1 MGTLNKKQEHVN
13 KILSNLKD
21 LFPNV
26 KSALNYSNN
35 WEFLVAVVMS
45 AQTTDKQVNKV
56 TEKLFKKYPKLSDYV
71 NTNLHELEKDIS
83 SVNFYLN
90 KAKNILAT
98 AKIISE
104 KYLGEIPSTMEE
116 LISLPGVGRKTANVI
131 IGNVFG
137 KREGIAVDTHVR
149 RLARLY
155 GLTENEDPVKIEQD
169 LMKIVPKEDWTKFT
183 HLMIE
188 YGRTYCPARKHDH
201 INCPLSKI
209 QWKKE
214 STILE

>member
-1 MGTLNKKQEHVN
+1 MKSLQQHKQKAKEMIA
-13 KILSNLKD
+13 KLKE

-35 WEFLVAVVMS
+35 WEFLVAVIMS

-56 TEKLFKKYPKLSDYV
+56 TEKLFKKYPKLEDYV
-71 NTNLHELEKDIS
+71 KASLTTFDNDIN
-83 SVNFYLN
+83 SVNFHNN

-98 AKIISE
+98 AKVIKE
-104 KYLGEIPSTMEE
+104 KYHGEIPATMEE
-116 LISLPGVGRKTANVI
+116 LTSLPGVGRKTANVI

-137 KREGIAVDTHVR
+137 KPEGIAVDTHVR
-149 RLARLY
+149 RLAKLY
-155 GLTENEDPVKIEQD
+155 GLTDQTDPVKIEKD
-169 LMKIVPKEDWTKFT
+169 LMEVVPKEDWTNFT

-201 INCPLSKI
+201 SKCPL
-209 QWKKE
+209 
-214 STILE
+214 

>member
-1 MGTLNKKQEHVN
+1 MKSLQQHKQKAKEMIA
-13 KILSNLKD
+13 KLKE

-35 WEFLVAVVMS
+35 WEFLVAVIMS

-56 TEKLFKKYPKLSDYV
+56 TEKLFKKYPKLEDYV
-71 NTNLHELEKDIS
+71 KASLTTFDNDIN
-83 SVNFYLN
+83 SVNFHNN

-98 AKIISE
+98 AKVIKE
-104 KYLGEIPSTMEE
+104 KYHGEIPATMEE
-116 LISLPGVGRKTANVI
+116 LTSLPGVGRKTANVI

-137 KREGIAVDTHVR
+137 KPEGIAVDTHVR
-149 RLARLY
+149 RLAKLY
-155 GLTENEDPVKIEQD
+155 GLTDQTDPVKIEKD
-169 LMKIVPKEDWTKFT
+169 LMEVVPKEDWTKFT

-201 INCPLSKI
+201 SKCPL
-209 QWKKE
+209 
-214 STILE
+214 